1 MSTDVRTLLTADQLA
16 KLRAGYSRAVMNT
29 VATKVVQAPYPPL
42 AGLVSFAA
50 ERFYNEAPPVLG
62 HADRERSLI
71 LLLAADRRPA
81 FAQAVHFYWGLMEGL
96 EVEEVAEVLSL
107 CALYGGLDAYTD
119 AMRLLQATLAHLT
132 KAADQGGEAATSAV
146 LLPAL
151 VAAFRPI

>member
-1 MSTDVRTLLTADQLA
+1 MSTDVRTQLSAEHLTI
-16 KLRAGYSRAVMNT
+16 LRAGYSRAVMNA

-81 FAQAVHFYWGLMEGL
+81 FAQAVHCYWGLMEGL
-96 EVEEVAEVLSL
+96 SVDEIAEVLSL
-107 CALYGGLDAYTD
+107 CALYGGLDAFTD
-119 AMRLLQATLAHLT
+119 AMRVLQTALAQLT
-132 KAADQGGEAATSAV
+132 QAAHQGGDAATSAV

-151 VAAFRPI
+151 VAAFRPA

>member
-1 MSTDVRTLLTADQLA
+1 MSTDVSTILNDQQLA
-16 KLRAGYSRAVMNT
+16 TLRAGYSRAVMNA
-29 VATKVVQAPYPPL
+29 VATKVVLAPYPPL

-96 EVEEVAEVLSL
+96 QVGEVAEVLSL

-119 AMRLLQATLAHLT
+119 AMRVLQATLTQLA
-132 KAADQGGEAATSAV
+132 KAADLGGEAASSGV
-146 LLPAL
+146 LLQAL
-151 VAAFRPI
+151 VAAFRPA